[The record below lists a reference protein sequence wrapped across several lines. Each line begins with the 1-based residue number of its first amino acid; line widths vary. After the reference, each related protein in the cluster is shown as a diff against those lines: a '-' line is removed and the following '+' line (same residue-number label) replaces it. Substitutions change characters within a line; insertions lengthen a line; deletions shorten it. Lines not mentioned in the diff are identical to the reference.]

1 MADASSDWLAQNV
14 ASFQIDPIS
23 GEPRDAANLPWR
35 VKPVSELM
43 FTLLMLKHNNIS
55 FSAEKILTKAAI
67 DEGLS
72 MDWHELARLDPAAV
86 APSAIV
92 AMFFD
97 RCGMPYPLERDYI
110 FSLISTGYYKAINRF
125 PYREIELLYFF
136 TKISDDAGRCPS
148 SFAAKLNDAHLIGA
162 FNKTGFGQKL
172 PAYRY
177 TIDDAYSLTHAL
189 FYLSDYG
196 ARPISELLD
205 AANVERLRS
214 DMLALVVIMTRLA
227 NYDVL
232 GELLICLIM
241 CGFTKLP
248 FERML
253 FDAGLDMM
261 IMQVTKSGAVPPSS
275 VTKTRFLNGQAGFKD
290 VYHTTLVTAVLFHL
304 AKSL

>member
-1 MADASSDWLAQNV
+1 MADTTSDWLVRNV
-14 ASFQIDPIS
+14 ASFQIDPV
-23 GEPRDAANLPWR
+23 GGCARDAANLPWR

-43 FTLLMLKHNNIS
+43 FTLLMLKHNNIA
-55 FSAEKILTKAAI
+55 FAAENILTKAAV

-72 MDWHELARLDPAAV
+72 LDWHELARLDPAAV
-86 APSAIV
+86 APSVIV

-97 RCGMPYPLERDYI
+97 RCGISYPLEKDHI

-136 TKISDDAGRCPS
+136 TKIPDDARRCSPA
-148 SFAAKLNDAHLIGA
+148 FAAKLDDTHLIDA
-162 FNKTGFGQKL
+162 FNRTGFGQQL

-189 FYLSDYG
+189 FYLTDYG
-196 ARPISELLD
+196 VRPISELLD

-214 DMLALVVIMTRLA
+214 DMLALVVIMMRLG
-227 NYDVL
+227 NFDVL

-248 FERML
+248 IERML

-261 IMQVTKSGAVPPSS
+261 IMQVTKSGAAPPSAS
-275 VTKTRFLNGQAGFKD
+275 TKIRFLNAQAGFKD

-304 AKSL
+304 AKTL